1 MADDAKQVDDL
12 LNDMNKKNST
22 MTILI
27 VVFLLITVLGGAGA
41 AYFFLFKGK
50 SEGGEGG
57 GEHGGGEAKAEHAP
71 AAAAAAAVPATGE
84 KEMVG
89 IINRMDPFIVNLN
102 EVDASRYL
110 KVTVELEV
118 TSEEVVKE
126 LDKRSPQVRDLSVGI
141 LSSKS
146 FADIQGADGKFRL
159 KEELMFAINKVLTAG
174 QVKRIYFTQF
184 VVQ

>member
-57 GEHGGGEAKAEHAP
+57 DHGGGEAKADHAP
-71 AAAAAAAVPATGE
+71 AAAASAAVPATGE

-126 LDKRSPQVRDLSVGI
+126 LDKRSPQVRDLAVGI

>member
-1 MADDAKQVDDL
+1 MAEEKVDDI

-27 VVFLLITVLGGAGA
+27 VVFLLVTVAGAGGA

-57 GEHGGGEAKAEHAP
+57 GEHSE
-71 AAAAAAAVPATGE
+71 AAAPKAAAQPVAAAPATGD

-110 KVTVELEV
+110 KLTMELEV
-118 TSEEVVKE
+118 TSEEAVKE
-126 LDKRSPQVRDLSVGI
+126 LDKRGPQIRDMAVSI

-146 FADIQGADGKFRL
+146 FADIQGADGKYRL
-159 KEELMFAINKVLTAG
+159 KEELMFGINKVLAAG
-174 QVKRIYFTQF
+174 QVKRIYFTAF

>member
-1 MADDAKQVDDL
+1 MAEEKVDDI

-27 VVFLLITVLGGAGA
+27 VVFLLITVAGAGGA

-57 GEHGGGEAKAEHAP
+57 GEHSE
-71 AAAAAAAVPATGE
+71 AAAPKAAAQPVAAAPATGD

-110 KVTVELEV
+110 KLTMEVEV
-118 TSEEVVKE
+118 TSEEAVKE
-126 LDKRSPQVRDLSVGI
+126 LDKRGPQIRDMAVGI

-146 FADIQGADGKFRL
+146 FADIQGADGKYRL
-159 KEELMFAINKVLTAG
+159 KEELMFAINKVLAAG
-174 QVKRIYFTQF
+174 QVKRIYFTAF

>member
-1 MADDAKQVDDL
+1 MSEDAKQVDDL

-57 GEHGGGEAKAEHAP
+57 DHGGGEAKAEHAP
-71 AAAAAAAVPATGE
+71 AAASAAAVPATGE

-126 LDKRSPQVRDLSVGI
+126 LDKRSPQIRDLSVGI